1 MAGGD
6 GSRRGLPRAL
16 RLAAAVLAVAI
27 GGAGHVVRTA
37 CWTQSAGFVCGPFA
51 GGAAMPAATAVTGLA
66 RIAVPAPAWRPL
78 RVTLRASSTP
88 GVAATPLRIAASP
101 TLADAISLAPGA
113 STTLVIATGTEPDR
127 LTLWVEPSQPG
138 GSTIAIVSVS
148 PARAAWPAIRAFALG
163 AIAVAVVLWAIG
175 GARRARDRNE
185 TRGGEQAERV
195 PRSWAGIAALAGLLA
210 VYVAW
215 AFLKPPLQSP
225 DEPQHHARATSI
237 PSTPWVAGRLEVT
250 VAAAHRNPLTW
261 TPNALHAIVLRP
273 DARLTAPDV
282 DALRATPWQPA
293 SAYPADRFTSAVASY
308 PPLYYW
314 LVFAGG
320 EAFTRVF
327 GLTPWNSL
335 LAYRL
340 VSLAA
345 AWLVWIAVYRV
356 LATAP
361 ATRAH
366 AIPIVLVAAGI
377 PTVATLAASVN
388 PDALAIPA
396 VALLVAASWR
406 VLATGERHGTALAAA
421 GLALAVKPIGVFA
434 VAAVIVSAAAW
445 AWQRRTAR
453 AWALRLIRDLIAA
466 GLVAWIVFYA
476 WSPPAV
482 LPAPTAMSLAAY
494 AASLAA
500 RAPALWIELWGR
512 FGWAEFS
519 AHPAWYVALAIVCAA
534 GALLARLRRQED
546 DGFTRHAL
554 VTSAVFAAG
563 VVASEAVNLAQAG
576 LFLQGRYFAPAGL
589 AFAPLVNR
597 RDAIR
602 WLLPGLM
609 AALHVALA
617 IAAVDRYFAG
627 DWSLW
632 WRSISG
638 GP

>member
-1 MAGGD
+1 M
-6 GSRRGLPRAL
+6 
-16 RLAAAVLAVAI
+16 AAV
-27 GGAGHVVRTA
+27 
-37 CWTQSAGFVCGPFA
+37 
-51 GGAAMPAATAVTGLA
+51 
-66 RIAVPAPAWRPL
+66 
-78 RVTLRASSTP
+78 
-88 GVAATPLRIAASP
+88 
-101 TLADAISLAPGA
+101 
-113 STTLVIATGTEPDR
+113 
-127 LTLWVEPSQPG
+127 
-138 GSTIAIVSVS
+138 
-148 PARAAWPAIRAFALG
+148 FALG
-163 AIAVAVVLWAIG
+163 I
-175 GARRARDRNE
+175 
-185 TRGGEQAERV
+185 
-195 PRSWAGIAALAGLLA
+195 
-210 VYVAW
+210 
-215 AFLKPPLQSP
+215 
-225 DEPQHHARATSI
+225 
-237 PSTPWVAGRLEVT
+237 
-250 VAAAHRNPLTW
+250 
-261 TPNALHAIVLRP
+261 
-273 DARLTAPDV
+273 
-282 DALRATPWQPA
+282 
-293 SAYPADRFTSAVASY
+293 
-308 PPLYYW
+308 
-314 LVFAGG
+314 
-320 EAFTRVF
+320 
-327 GLTPWNSL
+327 
-335 LAYRL
+335 
-340 VSLAA
+340 
-345 AWLVWIAVYRV
+345 
-356 LATAP
+356 AP

-482 LPAPTAMSLAAY
+482 LPAPTAMSLPAY

-602 WLLPGLM
+602 WLLPGLV

-632 WRSISG
+632 WRSING